1 MRNNRL
7 PHAFNGN
14 GSRNQN
20 LHKPTHVSD
29 TDLCTKSKVNGPQKE
44 TQPVAKSN
52 TSPAT
57 EPPTYIIV

>member
-29 TDLCTKSKVNGPQKE
+29 LCTKSKVNGPQKE
-44 TQPVAKSN
+44 TQPDARSN